1 MVPDL
6 LTNRLFLRQPGIGD
20 SESMANLHGDPAVM
34 RFIDVGKPL
43 PADVVLS
50 RDLGWLLAD
59 YGEGIGYW
67 IGVELVSGRTVGWF
81 GLRPLAHSPL
91 EVEPGYRLKPEFW
104 GRGLATEAATALV
117 EHAFDSAGVQRVFAT
132 TMVAN
137 VGSWKVME
145 KAGLMHQ
152 RTWFYGGPGPITGAE
167 LGDVEHA
174 LTLTSGYAAIAG
186 RGSAT
191 ACSGRRC
198 PWRLRRRRHQRSAPK
213 SPRSSVPWRRR

>member
-6 LTNRLFLRQPGIGD
+6 LSDRLLLRPSEIGD
-20 SESMANLHGDPAVM
+20 TESIAKLHGDPAVM
-34 RFIDVGKPL
+34 RFIDGGKPL

-50 RDLGWLLAD
+50 RDLGWLFAD
-59 YGEGIGYW
+59 YGEGVGYW
-67 IGVELVSGRTVGWF
+67 IGVERVTARVVGWF

-91 EVEPGYRLKPEFW
+91 EVELGYRLNPEFW

-117 EHAFDSAGVQRVFAT
+117 EHAFDSAKVQRVSAT

-145 KAGLMHQ
+145 KVGLMHH
-152 RTWFYGGPGPITGAE
+152 RTWFHDGLDPIPGAE

-174 LTLTSGYAAIAG
+174 LTLDQ
-186 RGSAT
+186 
-191 ACSGRRC
+191 
-198 PWRLRRRRHQRSAPK
+198 WLRRR
-213 SPRSSVPWRRR
+213 SPIAGPIKPGSTDGRVG

>member
-6 LTNRLFLRQPGIGD
+6 LTDRLLLRPPTIDD
-20 SESMANLHGDPAVM
+20 SEWIANLHGDPAVM
-34 RFIDVGKPL
+34 RFIDAGKPV

-50 RDLGWLLAD
+50 RDLGSLLAD
-59 YGEGIGYW
+59 YGDGVGYW
-67 IGVELVSGRTVGWF
+67 IGVERTVERTVGWF

-91 EVEPGYRLKPEFW
+91 EVELGYRLSPEFW

-145 KAGLMHQ
+145 KAGLMHH
-152 RTWFYGGPGPITGAE
+152 RTWFYEGPDLIPGAE
-167 LGDVEHA
+167 LGDVDHA
-174 LTLTSGYAAIAG
+174 LTLDQ
-186 RGSAT
+186 
-191 ACSGRRC
+191 
-198 PWRLRRRRHQRSAPK
+198 WLRRDRR
-213 SPRSSVPWRRR
+213 